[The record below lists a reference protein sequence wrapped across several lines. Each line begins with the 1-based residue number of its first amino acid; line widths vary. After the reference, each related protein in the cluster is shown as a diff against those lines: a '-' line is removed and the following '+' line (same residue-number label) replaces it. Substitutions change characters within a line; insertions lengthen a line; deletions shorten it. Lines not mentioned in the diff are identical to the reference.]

1 MMKKIAVLF
10 GGNSPE
16 YSVSLASAA
25 SVIQAIDPLKYE
37 VMTIGIAPTMDWY
50 WYQGN
55 LANVRNDTW
64 LEDHKNCHQLTF
76 SSQGFILGEKR
87 IVPDVLF
94 PVLHGK
100 YGEDG
105 CIQGLLEL
113 MNLPYVGCHVAASA
127 LCMNKW
133 LLHQLADTMGIAS
146 APTLLLSRYENDPAT
161 IDRFIQDH
169 GFPIFIKPN
178 EAGSSKGITKV
189 TDKTALHSALT
200 TAFAYGSTVLIQK
213 AIAGIEIGCGI
224 LGNEQLTIGDCDAI
238 SLVDGFFDF
247 EEKYQLISATIT
259 VPAPLP
265 LALESQIKEQAQL
278 LYRNLGLTGLAR
290 IDFFVTNQGAIYLN
304 EINTMPG
311 FTGHSRYPAMMA
323 EVGLS
328 YEILVEQLIAL
339 AEEDKR

>member
-1 MMKKIAVLF
+1 M
-10 GGNSPE
+10 
-16 YSVSLASAA
+16 
-25 SVIQAIDPLKYE
+25 
-37 VMTIGIAPTMDWY
+37 
-50 WYQGN
+50 
-55 LANVRNDTW
+55 
-64 LEDHKNCHQLTF
+64 
-76 SSQGFILGEKR
+76 LGEKR

-189 TDKTALHSALT
+189 TDKTALQSALT
-200 TAFAYGSTVLIQK
+200 NAFAYGSTVLIQK

-224 LGNEQLTIGDCDAI
+224 LGNEQLTIGACDAI

-290 IDFFVTNQGAIYLN
+290 IDFFVTDQGAIYLN

-328 YEILVEQLIAL
+328 YEMLVEQLIAL

>member
-1 MMKKIAVLF
+1 M
-10 GGNSPE
+10 
-16 YSVSLASAA
+16 SLTSAA

-146 APTLLLSRYENDPAT
+146 APTLLLSAMKT
-161 IDRFIQDH
+161 ILPQSIVLFKTMDSRSLSSRM
-169 GFPIFIKPN
+169 KPVLQK
-178 EAGSSKGITKV
+178 GS
-189 TDKTALHSALT
+189 
-200 TAFAYGSTVLIQK
+200 QK
-213 AIAGIEIGCGI
+213 
-224 LGNEQLTIGDCDAI
+224 
-238 SLVDGFFDF
+238 
-247 EEKYQLISATIT
+247 
-259 VPAPLP
+259 
-265 LALESQIKEQAQL
+265 
-278 LYRNLGLTGLAR
+278 
-290 IDFFVTNQGAIYLN
+290 
-304 EINTMPG
+304 
-311 FTGHSRYPAMMA
+311 
-323 EVGLS
+323 
-328 YEILVEQLIAL
+328 
-339 AEEDKR
+339 

>member
-189 TDKTALHSALT
+189 TDKTALQSALT

-224 LGNEQLTIGDCDAI
+224 LGNE
-238 SLVDGFFDF
+238 
-247 EEKYQLISATIT
+247 
-259 VPAPLP
+259 
-265 LALESQIKEQAQL
+265 
-278 LYRNLGLTGLAR
+278 
-290 IDFFVTNQGAIYLN
+290 
-304 EINTMPG
+304 
-311 FTGHSRYPAMMA
+311 
-323 EVGLS
+323 
-328 YEILVEQLIAL
+328 
-339 AEEDKR
+339 